1 MKKAVNF
8 FLCLM
13 SLFLLFSSCSD
24 RKTYAELLKDE
35 KKIIAD
41 YIERNNIQVVTTFP
55 KINEWGEKVYVKT
68 ASGLYFHLVNP
79 GDTSANADTVAQ
91 NDLVIVR
98 YIQYTLTVPADT
110 ISNWNTIDYPYPF
123 TFNYLDYSQ
132 ACQAFHEAVSYMKRN
147 DSEAKIIVP
156 SKIGFSEY
164 MNSVTPLGYD
174 LKIKIQKY

>member
-1 MKKAVNF
+1 
-8 FLCLM
+8 
-13 SLFLLFSSCSD
+13 
-24 RKTYAELLKDE
+24 
-35 KKIIAD
+35 
-41 YIERNNIQVVTTFP
+41 
-55 KINEWGEKVYVKT
+55 
-68 ASGLYFHLVNP
+68 
-79 GDTSANADTVAQ
+79 
-91 NDLVIVR
+91 
-98 YIQYTLTVPADT
+98 PADT
-110 ISNWNTIDYPYPF
+110 ISNWNTIDYPHPF

>member
-1 MKKAVNF
+1 MKGIANF
-8 FLCLM
+8 LYFII
-13 SLFLLFSSCSD
+13 SVILFFTSCSD

-68 ASGLYFHLVNP
+68 SSGLYFHLVNP
-79 GDTSANADTVAQ
+79 GDTSANAYTVAE
-91 NDLVIVR
+91 NDWVIVR

-110 ISNWNTIDYPYPF
+110 LYKWNTIDYPYPDEF
-123 TFNYLDYSQ
+123 KYLDYSES
-132 ACQAFHEAVSYMKRN
+132 CQAFHEAVSYMKRN

-174 LKIKIQKY
+174 LKIRIQKY

>member
-1 MKKAVNF
+1 MKGIANF
-8 FLCLM
+8 LYFII
-13 SLFLLFSSCSD
+13 SVILFFTSCSD

-35 KKIIAD
+35 KKIIED
-41 YIERNNIQVVTTFP
+41 YIKRNNILVVTTFP
-55 KINEWGEKVYVKT
+55 ADDDWDNKYVKT
-68 ASGLYFHLVNP
+68 SSGLYFHLVNP

-110 ISNWNTIDYPYPF
+110 ISKWNTIDYPYPF
-123 TFNYLDYSQ
+123 TFNYLDYNQ
-132 ACQAFHEAVSYMKRN
+132 ACIAFHEAVSYMKRN

-174 LKIKIQKY
+174 LKIRIQKY